1 MADLN
6 FRFEDFIVESPVGQ
20 GAFGQIYKAIEIK
33 SGKTF
38 ALKALNRRFLIKLKK
53 QHLATLEKDALTKA
67 ASPFVIKLYGTF
79 KDASNLY
86 FVLDYAEHGDLAEA
100 VNDLGS
106 LNTKATQYVCA
117 QLLLALA
124 TLHEKNIIHRDIKI
138 ENILLNYKNYIMLTD
153 FGTAMMCDNDDSGF
167 RPSSVVG
174 TPDFVAPELLNDGK
188 ICYGSDMWAFGCVIF
203 NLLTGKAPFEGNTTP
218 ELMSNIV
225 AGNICQDINKLPKNA
240 QNIITSLLQIDI
252 TKRLG
257 YNENTKGYPS
267 IKSHPFF
274 KNIPWD
280 KMETTEMPLFGPFKP
295 ETPTSFAEDTLTPG
309 EEIMLEGIVER
320 KRGFSWKGRLL
331 IITNQ
336 KRLLIFNTENKTI
349 KSTIQITPKI
359 KVTVAKDGKEW
370 TLNYG
375 DKSQLFRCK
384 DGNAGLW
391 ASTIIKAITTR

>member
-1 MADLN
+1 MELN
-6 FRFEDFIVESPVGQ
+6 FRFEDFIVESPIGQ

-38 ALKALNRRFLIKLKK
+38 ALKALNRRFLIKMKK
-53 QHLATLEKDALTKA
+53 QSLATQEKDALTKA
-67 ASPFVIKLYGTF
+67 ASPFVVKLYGTF

-106 LNTKATQYVCA
+106 LNTKATTYVCA
-117 QLLLALA
+117 QLLEAIS
-124 TLHEKNIIHRDIKI
+124 TLHAKNIIHRDIKI

-153 FGTAMMCDNDDSGF
+153 FGTAMMTDNDDSGF

-174 TPDFVAPELLNDGK
+174 TPDFVAPELLNDGH

-203 NLLTGKAPFEGNTTP
+203 NLLTGKAPFEGNSTP

-225 AGNICQDINKLPKNA
+225 ARKICSDIEKLPKA
-240 QNIITSLLQIDI
+240 SQNIITSLLEIDPK
-252 TKRLG
+252 KRLG
-257 YNENTKGYPS
+257 YNENSKGYPS
-267 IKSHPFF
+267 IRNHPFF

-280 KMETTEMPLFGPFKP
+280 KLETTEMPLFGPFKP
-295 ETPTSFAEDTLTPG
+295 ETATSFAEDMLAPG
-309 EEIMLEGIVER
+309 ETIMLEGVVER
-320 KRGFSWKGRLL
+320 KRGLMWKGRLL

-336 KRLLIFNTENKTI
+336 KKLLIFNIENKTL
-349 KSTIQITPKI
+349 KSTIQINA
-359 KVTVAKDGKEW
+359 KVKVQVAKDGKEW

-384 DGNAGLW
+384 NGDAGLW
-391 ASTIIKAITTR
+391 ASTIIKSLTTR